1 MNKPTNQELKQAYS
15 LVCQDILA
23 KLQKAPVGE
32 SIRLGVLGA
41 FKKRAYSMI
50 IEGKNYQGYQFSF
63 RAFSAVKQLGKH
75 HV

>member
-15 LVCQDILA
+15 LVCQDILT
-23 KLQKAPVGE
+23 KLQKASIGE

-50 IEGKNYQGYQFSF
+50 IEGKKYQGYQFSF
-63 RAFSAVKQLGKH
+63 RAFSAVKQLKYK
-75 HV
+75 